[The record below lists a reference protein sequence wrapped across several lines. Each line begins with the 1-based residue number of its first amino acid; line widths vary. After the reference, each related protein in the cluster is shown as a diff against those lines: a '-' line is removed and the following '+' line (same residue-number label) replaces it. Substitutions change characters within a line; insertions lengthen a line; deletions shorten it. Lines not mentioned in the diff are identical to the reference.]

1 MGQFFAFAT
10 AFAVMGDD
18 HVA

>member
-1 MGQFFAFAT
+1 MGQFFAIAT
-10 AFAVMGDD
+10 AFAVMGSD

>member
-10 AFAVMGDD
+10 AFAVMGAD

>member
-1 MGQFFAFAT
+1 MGQFFAIAT
-10 AFAVMGDD
+10 AFAVMGAD